1 MPLDRDTRAKKFA
14 ATLSRGGYEVIL
26 LSPVSREEDTSD
38 QRMGA
43 VRIVPV
49 VVGSRH
55 RDTANQR
62 ASSVRRARPLVITR
76 EIPESYVTRV
86 AERRGQLRRNN
97 ELLAELRTMSG
108 ERTPD
113 GVAAAARWAALRAR
127 RSLIKAVLQG
137 TRVRWLAQHQ
147 LNKAVAKSWKVVDG
161 YRLSSGRLATTRGVL
176 PEILDYAEAFAPAL
190 DALEPDIIH
199 AHHPVILHTALRA
212 ARRRRARGFA
222 CQVVYD
228 ARENFA
234 GIPAGE
240 QGSPR
245 RHAVL
250 VRQESETIREFDRV
264 VTVSDPIAEEL
275 YQRYSLDTRP
285 AVVLNV
291 PVRGELTNAPTVRES
306 IGLDD
311 GTPLLLYSGGISR
324 ARGLETLVEA
334 MGLLP
339 DHHLAIVAV
348 PFPHPSVPALVE
360 LAESVGAGHRVH
372 VTAPVPQ
379 RDIPRFLSGAD
390 IAVHPMP
397 GGSPNHDQAMPNKL
411 FEYLHAGLPLVVS
424 DARVMAEF
432 VTSGSVGE
440 VFTSGDAPSL
450 ADAVRRVRSEP
461 PSAEH
466 LSEVASRYSWQ
477 GEEQTILRLYDGL
490 SGWKSAQPADD
501 HIDLDVVP
509 TTLMEE
515 SV

>member
-26 LSPVSREEDTSD
+26 LSPVDRDQDITE

-43 VRIVPV
+43 VRVVPV
-49 VVGSRH
+49 VVGTRH
-55 RDTANQR
+55 RDAATQR
-62 ASSVRRARPLVITR
+62 AVSLRRARPVVFTR
-76 EIPESYVTRV
+76 ELPESYVTRV
-86 AERRGQLRRNN
+86 AEQRGELRHNN
-97 ELLAELRTMSG
+97 ERLVEARAAVHGHDTE
-108 ERTPD
+108 
-113 GVAAAARWAALRAR
+113 AAAAATRWAALRAQR
-127 RSLIKAVLQG
+127 TLMKAVLQA
-137 TRVRWLAQHQ
+137 TRMRWRAQHE
-147 LNKAVAKSWKVVDG
+147 LNKAVAKSWKVADG
-161 YRLSSGRLATTRGVL
+161 RRMRSSRLATTRGVL
-176 PEILDYAEAFAPAL
+176 PEIRDYADAFARVL
-190 DALEPDIIH
+190 DDLEPDIIH
-199 AHHPVILHTALRA
+199 AHHPLILHTALRA
-212 ARRRRARGFA
+212 ARRRRARGGS

-234 GIPAGE
+234 GIPEGE

-250 VRQESETIREFDRV
+250 VRQESETIRDVDRV

-275 YQRYSLDTRP
+275 YRRYALGLRP
-285 AVVLNV
+285 EVVLNV
-291 PVRGELTNAPTVRES
+291 PVRGELTLTSTVRQA

-311 GTPLLLYSGGISR
+311 GVPLLLYSGGISR

-339 DHHLAIVAV
+339 EYHLAIVAV
-348 PFPHPSVPALVE
+348 PFPHPSVPALME
-360 LAESVGAGHRVH
+360 LAESVGAVTRIH

-379 RDIPRFLSGAD
+379 GDIPRFLSGAD

-432 VTSGSVGE
+432 VSSAQVGE
-440 VFTSGDAPSL
+440 VFASGDPRAL
-450 ADAVRRVRSEP
+450 AEAVRRLREQP
-461 PSAEH
+461 PAREH
-466 LSEVASRYSWQ
+466 VAEVAGRYSWQ
-477 GEEQTILRLYDGL
+477 GQEQTILRLYDDL
-490 SGWKSAQPADD
+490 SGWHSTPAADD
-501 HIDLDVVP
+501 RIDLEVVP
-509 TTLMEE
+509 ATVIEE